1 MLKTIGERLKEYRK
15 EKNIKV
21 TDFSNMIGV
30 SQGTLSGLEN
40 DKSKP
45 SADTLANLVRNTDI
59 NIGWLLTGEGQ
70 IDTKQQLGLIE
81 NQKTQSRP
89 EQSFDSLGMAE
100 GMSLLAKIY
109 SSGDTTY
116 VRAINANLAAFGE
129 AIDNKVIARDTV
141 RMMDEMKNHLQSLEN
156 RIMVLEKE
164 NAELAKIGEMR
175 KAAANE

>member
-1 MLKTIGERLKEYRK
+1 MQSASTLFGDRLREAIGNFSQRK
-15 EKNIKV
+15 FAELC
-21 TDFSNMIGV
+21 DFSEGVLRNYLRGDTFPPLDKLENIAKTSGYNLAWLASGEGPKRPGEHV
-30 SQGTLSGLEN
+30 SQ
-40 DKSKP
+40 P
-45 SADTLANLVRNTDI
+45 DI
-59 NIGWLLTGEGQ
+59 
-70 IDTKQQLGLIE
+70 
-81 NQKTQSRP
+81 
-89 EQSFDSLGMAE
+89 SFDSLGMAE

-141 RMMDEMKNHLQSLEN
+141 RMMDEMKHHLQSLEN